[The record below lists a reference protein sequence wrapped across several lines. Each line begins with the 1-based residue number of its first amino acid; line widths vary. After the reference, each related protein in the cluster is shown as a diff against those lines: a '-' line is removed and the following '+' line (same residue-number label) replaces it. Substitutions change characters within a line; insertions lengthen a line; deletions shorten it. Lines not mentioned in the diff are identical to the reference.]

1 MALLVSACGFT
12 EPRKFIIVN
21 ENADVD
27 GSFLM
32 SSVIGQRLRQPSSGL
47 VLVCCCQSLKFY
59 EACGKKLGYNLT
71 MSVGKK
77 SLQVVEVLR
86 DLISPLSRN
95 TNEILDHV
103 YQEIYEK
110 VKTLQSNGTKNI
122 SIIVDDLTFFTN
134 LACTEKLLI
143 SFGTKLFD
151 LAHSQNEI
159 SLIMKIGLADLH
171 QHLINNLEDLS
182 DVSITVE
189 KLKSGDFWDVDGKLI
204 IKKMKHENG
213 ILMVE
218 SERNL
223 LYHVGDHNVK
233 LIAPGEFGLKI

>member
-12 EPRKFIIVN
+12 EPRKFITVN

-27 GSFLM
+27 GSFLI

-59 EACGKKLGYNLT
+59 EACGRKLGYNLT
-71 MSVGKK
+71 MSVSKK
-77 SLQVVEVLR
+77 SLHAVEILR
-86 DLISPLSRN
+86 DVISSN
-95 TNEILDHV
+95 GNEILDHLFG
-103 YQEIYEK
+103 EILEK
-110 VKTLQSNGTKNI
+110 VTILRSNSTKSI

-134 LACTEKLLI
+134 LACTEKHLI
-143 SFGTKLFD
+143 LFGTKLHDFAMTHD
-151 LAHSQNEI
+151 DVSI
-159 SLIMKIGLADLH
+159 IMKFGLADLH
-171 QHLINNLEDLS
+171 QHLINNLQDLS

-204 IKKMKHENG
+204 IKKMRNENG
-213 ILMVE
+213 MLTIE
-218 SERNL
+218 NERNL

>member
-32 SSVIGQRLRQPSSGL
+32 SSVIGQRLRQSSSGL

-59 EACGKKLGYNLT
+59 EACGRKLGYNLT
-71 MSVGKK
+71 MSLSKK
-77 SLQVVEVLR
+77 NLLVVELLREVL
-86 DLISPLSRN
+86 SSSKN
-95 TNEILDHV
+95 VNEILDHLFK
-103 YQEIYEK
+103 EICEK
-110 VKTLQSNGTKNI
+110 VETLRSSGTKNI

-134 LACTEKLLI
+134 LACTEKHLI
-143 SFGTKLFD
+143 LFSTKLHDFVVTHED
-151 LAHSQNEI
+151 V
-159 SLIMKIGLADLH
+159 SLIMKLSLADLH
-171 QHLINNLEDLS
+171 QHLINNLQDLS

-204 IKKMKHENG
+204 IKKMRNENG
-213 ILMVE
+213 ILIVE

-223 LYHVGDHNVK
+223 LFHVGDHNVK

>member
-12 EPRKFIIVN
+12 EPRKFITVN

-27 GSFLM
+27 GSFLI

-59 EACGKKLGYNLT
+59 EACGRKLGYNLT
-71 MSVGKK
+71 MSVSKK

-86 DLISPLSRN
+86 DVISLSSKN
-95 TNEILDHV
+95 ASDVLDQVYDEIL
-103 YQEIYEK
+103 EK
-110 VKTLQSNGTKNI
+110 VTTLRNSGIKSI
-122 SIIVDDLTFFTN
+122 SIIIDDLTFFTN
-134 LACTEKLLI
+134 LACSEKQLI
-143 SFGTKLFD
+143 LFGTKLHD
-151 LAHSQNEI
+151 LATCHDDV
-159 SLIMKIGLADLH
+159 SLIMKLGLADLH
-171 QHLINNLEDLS
+171 QHLINNLQDLS

-189 KLKSGDFWDVDGKLI
+189 RLKSGNFWDVDGKLI

-213 ILMVE
+213 IQMME

>member
-12 EPRKFIIVN
+12 EPRKFITVN

-27 GSFLM
+27 GSFLI

-59 EACGKKLGYNLT
+59 EACGRKLGYNLT
-71 MSVGKK
+71 MSVSKK
-77 SLQVVEVLR
+77 SLHAVEILR
-86 DLISPLSRN
+86 DVISSN
-95 TNEILDHV
+95 GNEILDHLFG
-103 YQEIYEK
+103 EILEK
-110 VKTLQSNGTKNI
+110 VTTLRSNGTKSI

-134 LACTEKLLI
+134 LTCTEKHLI
-143 SFGTKLFD
+143 LFGTKLHDFAMTHD
-151 LAHSQNEI
+151 DVSI
-159 SLIMKIGLADLH
+159 IMKFGLADLH
-171 QHLINNLEDLS
+171 QHLINNLQDLS

-204 IKKMKHENG
+204 IKKMRNKNGMLTIEN
-213 ILMVE
+213 
-218 SERNL
+218 ERNL